1 MGVKGVV
8 WRTGLID
15 KFAAA
20 ASPRSRIRYLL
31 EDSLHAIGRTAR
43 LRLRV
48 TNPCEMRY
56 VVVMLARFVV
66 PQGLFVC
73 VLACSTAAPEPG
85 DASGGA
91 GSAGAAVTT
100 AGMASSGTS
109 GAATTAGSAGSSSTG
124 GASAGTSNTGGGG
137 TAGSA
142 SGSAGSGAAG
152 GPSSPELEKFSF
164 FLTSLASIR
173 KVSGNQE
180 GFGGDLTF
188 GETGEGAGLRG
199 ADKICKAIAEL
210 GMPGAGAKD
219 WRAFLSTTKG
229 GPNGG
234 PLHARTRIGNGPWY
248 DAAGRVVSMTLES
261 LIGGNRP
268 GGADQAIRDDLPNEF
283 GIPNHAADAPGCSGG
298 DCPDNHQVLTGTNCL
313 GELYTGGG
321 SVGGQNEITSDC
333 TKFTPPDDPVVNAEY
348 TCNDWTSKAAA
359 GKPWCGHS
367 WPRQGSGL
375 SWMSAARDGGCAP
388 CARLIEMGGVT
399 EACVGSAGGYG
410 GFYCFEY
417 KP

>member
-1 MGVKGVV
+1 M
-8 WRTGLID
+8 
-15 KFAAA
+15 
-20 ASPRSRIRYLL
+20 
-31 EDSLHAIGRTAR
+31 
-43 LRLRV
+43 
-48 TNPCEMRY
+48 
-56 VVVMLARFVV
+56 
-66 PQGLFVC
+66 
-73 VLACSTAAPEPG
+73 
-85 DASGGA
+85 SGSA
-91 GSAGAAVTT
+91 GSAGAA
-100 AGMASSGTS
+100 
-109 GAATTAGSAGSSSTG
+109 
-124 GASAGTSNTGGGG
+124 SN
-137 TAGSA
+137 
-142 SGSAGSGAAG
+142 
-152 GPSSPELEKFSF
+152 PELEKFSF

-173 KVSGNQE
+173 KVSNNQE

-188 GETGEGAGLRG
+188 GEVGEGAGLRG
-199 ADKICKAIAEL
+199 ADKICKAIAEI

-229 GPNGG
+229 GPNDG
-234 PLHARTRIGNGPWY
+234 PVHARTRIGKGPWY

-261 LIGGNRP
+261 LIGTNRP

-283 GIPNHAADAPGCSGG
+283 GIPNHGADLPGCSGG
-298 DCPDNHQVLTGTNCL
+298 DCPDNHQTLTGTNCL

-333 TKFTPPDDPVVNAEY
+333 AKFTAPSNPVPNPDY
-348 TCNDWTSKAAA
+348 TCNDWTSKEEG

-388 CARLIEMGGVT
+388 CVHLADDGGVSD
-399 EACVGSAGGYG
+399 ACVGSAGGYG

>member
-1 MGVKGVV
+1 MLV
-8 WRTGLID
+8 RHL
-15 KFAAA
+15 
-20 ASPRSRIRYLL
+20 ASPAFI
-31 EDSLHAIGRTAR
+31 
-43 LRLRV
+43 
-48 TNPCEMRY
+48 
-56 VVVMLARFVV
+56 
-66 PQGLFVC
+66 VC
-73 VLACSTAAPEPG
+73 VVACSTAAP
-85 DASGGA
+85 DAKNDDALAGSGGTSTSA
-91 GSAGAAVTT
+91 AGTSTSGATVSGTGGSAGSTSTGGGAAGTG
-100 AGMASSGTS
+100 AGGTS
-109 GAATTAGSAGSSSTG
+109 GSAGSS
-124 GASAGTSNTGGGG
+124 GAGM
-137 TAGSA
+137 
-142 SGSAGSGAAG
+142 SGAAG
-152 GPSSPELEKFSF
+152 AGASNPELEKFSF
-164 FLTSLASIR
+164 FLTSLASVR

-188 GETGEGAGLRG
+188 GETGDGAGLRG

-219 WRAFLSTTKG
+219 WRAFLSTVKG

-234 PLHARTRIGNGPWY
+234 PVHARTRIGNGPWY

-261 LIGGNRP
+261 LIGTNRP

-283 GIPNHAADAPGCSGG
+283 GIPNHGADAPGCSGG
-298 DCPDNHQVLTGTNCL
+298 DCPDNHQTLTGTNCL
-313 GELYTGGG
+313 GELYMGGG

-333 TKFTPPDDPVVNAEY
+333 SKFTPPNNPVPNAEY
-348 TCNDWTSKAAA
+348 TCNDWTSKEAG

-388 CARLIEMGGVT
+388 CARLADAGGVS

>member
-1 MGVKGVV
+1 
-8 WRTGLID
+8 L
-15 KFAAA
+15 
-20 ASPRSRIRYLL
+20 
-31 EDSLHAIGRTAR
+31 
-43 LRLRV
+43 
-48 TNPCEMRY
+48 
-56 VVVMLARFVV
+56 
-66 PQGLFVC
+66 
-73 VLACSTAAPEPG
+73 
-85 DASGGA
+85 
-91 GSAGAAVTT
+91 
-100 AGMASSGTS
+100 
-109 GAATTAGSAGSSSTG
+109 
-124 GASAGTSNTGGGG
+124 
-137 TAGSA
+137 
-142 SGSAGSGAAG
+142 
-152 GPSSPELEKFSF
+152 
-164 FLTSLASIR
+164 
-173 KVSGNQE
+173 
-180 GFGGDLTF
+180 
-188 GETGEGAGLRG
+188 
-199 ADKICKAIAEL
+199 ICKAIAEL

-219 WRAFLSTTKG
+219 WRAFLSTTTG
-229 GPNGG
+229 GPDGG
-234 PLHARTRIGNGPWY
+234 PVHARTRIGKGPWY

-261 LIGGNRP
+261 LIGSNRP

-283 GIPNHAADAPGCSGG
+283 GIPNHGADAPGCSGG

-333 TKFTPPDDPVVNAEY
+333 TKFTAPSTPVVNPEY

-388 CARLIEMGGVT
+388 CARLIESGGVS

>member
-1 MGVKGVV
+1 MQ
-8 WRTGLID
+8 D
-15 KFAAA
+15 
-20 ASPRSRIRYLL
+20 
-31 EDSLHAIGRTAR
+31 IGKTAR

-48 TNPCEMRY
+48 TNSLEMRY
-56 VVVMLARFVV
+56 VVFMLARFVAAK
-66 PQGLFVC
+66 GLIGC
-73 VLACSTAAPEPG
+73 VIACSTASPETG

-91 GSAGAAVTT
+91 GGGGAAVAT
-100 AGMASSGTS
+100 AGATATQAS
-109 GAATTAGSAGSSSTG
+109 GAATTAGSAGSSATG
-124 GASAGTSNTGGGG
+124 GASAGTSNTGGGPVG
-137 TAGSA
+137 GSGNA
-142 SGSAGSGAAG
+142 SGASGASGAP
-152 GPSSPELEKFSF
+152 PSSPELEKFSF
-164 FLTSLASIR
+164 FLTSLSSIR

-199 ADKICKAIAEL
+199 ADKICKAIAEM

-219 WRAFLSTTKG
+219 WRAFLSTTTG
-229 GPNGG
+229 GPDGG

-261 LIGGNRP
+261 LIGSNRP

-313 GELYTGGG
+313 GDLYTGGG
-321 SVGGQNEITSDC
+321 SIGGQNEITSDC
-333 TKFTPPDDPVVNAEY
+333 SKFTPPATPVINPEY
-348 TCNDWTSKAAA
+348 TCNDWTSKAPA

-388 CARLIEMGGVT
+388 CARLIEMGGVND
-399 EACVGSAGGYG
+399 ACVGSAGGYG